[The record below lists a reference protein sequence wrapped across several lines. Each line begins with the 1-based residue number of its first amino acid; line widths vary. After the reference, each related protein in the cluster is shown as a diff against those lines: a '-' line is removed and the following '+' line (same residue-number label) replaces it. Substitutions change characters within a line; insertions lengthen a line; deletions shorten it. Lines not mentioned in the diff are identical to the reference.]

1 MYVKDSPNS
10 LKDLLYNR
18 LEEVNTEWINQVK
31 SDQLL
36 SKEETIKLIEED
48 KYFIERLINICV
60 ARKRF

>member
-18 LEEVNTEWINQVK
+18 LEEVNTEWVNQLS

-36 SKEETIKLIEED
+36 SKDEIIKLIEED

-60 ARKRF
+60 GRKRF